1 MKKAMP
7 NISGRL
13 RPLLL
18 TGFLALAGCH
28 HSGPSRQA
36 EPATLYRA
44 AMEDFRRGRFED
56 AQKDLQRLQFDLPAR
71 DSLQASVRF
80 YLAETY
86 AGMGEI
92 ITAARDFRR
101 VADDYP
107 SDQLAPT
114 ALLRVGDQYARL
126 WRRAELD
133 PANGETALAAYQELI
148 GRYPDTQ
155 AAQLAQVRV
164 HTLEEQF
171 ARKDFENAL
180 FYFKRNAYDS
190 AILYF
195 TSMIAKYPASSL
207 VPDAFIKL
215 VQSYRAI
222 GYREELEEKCSHLR
236 QYFGTRADVRR
247 ECPAT
252 TTSTGGN
259 GNPGR

>member
-7 NISGRL
+7 NIRGRF
-13 RPLLL
+13 RPLLAAGL
-18 TGFLALAGCH
+18 LVLAGCH
-28 HSGPSRQA
+28 RGGPPA
-36 EPATLYRA
+36 NVEPVDLYRD
-44 AMEDFRRGRFED
+44 AMRSFRHGDFER

-71 DSLQASVRF
+71 DTLQASVRF

-86 AGMGEI
+86 AGLGEI

-107 SDQLAPT
+107 SDILAPT

-126 WRRAELD
+126 WRRPELD

-148 GRYPDTQ
+148 GRFPDTE

-164 HTLEEQF
+164 HALEEQF

-195 TSMIAKYPASSL
+195 SSMIAKYPSSSL

-215 VQSYRAI
+215 VQAYRAI
-222 GYREELEEKCSHLR
+222 GYRDELDEKCTHLR

-247 ECPAT
+247 ECPDT
-252 TTSTGGN
+252 TASSGN
-259 GNPGR
+259 GNSRR